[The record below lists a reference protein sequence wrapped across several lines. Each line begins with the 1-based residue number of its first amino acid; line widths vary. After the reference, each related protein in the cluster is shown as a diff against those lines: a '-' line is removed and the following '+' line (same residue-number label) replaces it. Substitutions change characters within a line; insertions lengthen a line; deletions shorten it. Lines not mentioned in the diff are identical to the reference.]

1 MRCVFDTN
9 TLISALLFKNSVP
22 GKALYSALASGTILI
37 SAETIRELAEV
48 IDRPKFDRYLTIE
61 ERAEFLGALLAQVE
75 LIEVSED
82 AKLCRDP
89 KDDKFLNL
97 ASSGAADYLVTGD
110 EDLLILQAH
119 KDTHILKP
127 RDFLELLI

>member
-1 MRCVFDTN
+1 M
-9 TLISALLFKNSVP
+9 
-22 GKALYSALASGTILI
+22 
-37 SAETIRELAEV
+37 
-48 IDRPKFDRYLTIE
+48 TIE